1 MDNPKSKMKFAIV
14 VDAAS
19 AGPETTS
26 KFSY

>member
-14 VDAAS
+14 ADAAS

-26 KFSY
+26 KLSK